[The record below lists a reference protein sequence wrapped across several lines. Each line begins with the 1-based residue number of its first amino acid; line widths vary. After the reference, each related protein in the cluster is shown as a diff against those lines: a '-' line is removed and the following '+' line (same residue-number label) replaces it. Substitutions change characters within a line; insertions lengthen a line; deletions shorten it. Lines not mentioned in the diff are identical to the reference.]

1 MVPRY
6 VAVFIV
12 CLLFLGACR
21 GKEATVPE
29 PAPPA
34 PAAETKSD
42 ATQQPP
48 IRARIHSDLPE
59 FSFTL
64 IGEESTDGGGT
75 LRVKKIEI
83 RRGAANEPIQTI
95 DGLDTSTPQTPGVA
109 PLETVDMNF
118 DGYLDIRL
126 IEFQPAGPNTPYLN
140 WLFDPATGRFV
151 ESRALNEIPAPEFD
165 AAKRQIRSSW
175 RAGATRYGTDV
186 YVYDQGK
193 PVAVRKEIKEYQG
206 PGVYTLRVWE
216 LKDGDLKVTQQREVR
231 ER

>member
-1 MVPRY
+1 MALRHFAAFVTG
-6 VAVFIV
+6 F
-12 CLLFLGACR
+12 LLLCACR
-21 GKEATVPE
+21 GRETAVSKS
-29 PAPPA
+29 APPVPGA
-34 PAAETKSD
+34 TTESEAANE
-42 ATQQPP
+42 PLL
-48 IRARIHSDLPE
+48 RARVHPELPE
-59 FSFTL
+59 FTFAV
-64 IGEESTDGGGT
+64 IGEKPTDGSAT
-75 LRVKKIEI
+75 IRVRKIEI

-95 DGLDTSTPQTPGVA
+95 DGLDTATPVTAGVA

-118 DGYLDIRL
+118 DGYQDIRL

-165 AAKRQIRSSW
+165 AAKRQIRASW
-175 RAGATRYGTDV
+175 RDGATRYGRDV

-193 PVAVRKEIKEYQG
+193 PVAVRKETKEYKS

-216 LKDGDLKVTQQREVR
+216 LKDGDLNVTQHKEVR